1 MSGLAK
7 LLVVVLVVVAVVL
20 LVRRFRSSEIT
31 SGQPNE
37 PNEPKSFYDVA
48 AEDDARLR
56 AEPNVVVE
64 LPSGETEPLKF
75 KELLPEQQA
84 DAEQLFEMALTQRKM
99 GRLPGMSYGQMVQ
112 YCRTI
117 IERYPDSEY
126 AYKARRMLGEVPK
139 RYWDRYKITDEEISG
154 GD

>member
-1 MSGLAK
+1 MSGFLK
-7 LLVVVLVVVAVVL
+7 LLVVFLVVVGVVL
-20 LVRRFRSSEIT
+20 LARRFISSEIT
-31 SGQPNE
+31 SSE

-56 AEPNVVVE
+56 AEPNVVVK

-154 GD
+154 GN